1 MQILADDDID
11 GFASFIVSL
20 GSISSDGEWSPQ
32 RGYLYAIF
40 VATVL
45 CHGLLATFCARVM
58 HHLQTW
64 FVVANIALIIATV
77 IALPVS
83 MRIRGV
89 PINSAG
95 TVFGHI
101 ANEGTTWP
109 TGWAFMLSWLCPIW
123 TIGAF
128 DSCVHMSE
136 EAKSPKKAVP
146 VGTVASVGC
155 CWIIGFF
162 VNAILAACAGSD
174 FEAILASPFEQPMAQ
189 V

>member
-1 MQILADDDID
+1 MFPRLYII
-11 GFASFIVSL
+11 I
-20 GSISSDGEWSPQ
+20 WSPQ

-45 CHGLLATFCARVM
+45 CHGLLAAFCARVM

-64 FVVANIALIIATV
+64 FVVVDIALIIATV
-77 IALPVS
+77 SVLPIS

-95 TVFGHI
+95 TLFGHT

-109 TGWAFMLSWLCPIW
+109 TGWAFMLSCLCLIL
-123 TIGAF
+123 TVGAL

-136 EAKSPKKAVP
+136 GVKSPQKAVP
-146 VGTVASVGC
+146 AGAVASFGC
-155 CWIIGFF
+155 CWIIVFF
-162 VNAILAACAGSD
+162 LNAILAAGAGSD
-174 FEAILASPFEQPMAQ
+174 FEAILASPFD
-189 V
+189 